1 MTSLMF
7 VLSRCVSQPVLQAA
21 AGLPGSGSEP
31 GDGGEGRPAGSAQ
44 PGRGH
49 ARLLH
54 PERPLSAAGN

>member
-1 MTSLMF
+1 M
-7 VLSRCVSQPVLQAA
+7 SQPVLQAA

-49 ARLLH
+49 AWLLH